1 MKELKLALLGFGN
14 AGRAFGRLLMDKH
27 DEIKKEY
34 DTDVKVVAIATG
46 SRGNLYNPDGLDVAS
61 AIDDIESEGKF
72 AAGRGLTDM
81 STMELVEKADYDVIC
96 EMTPLNIFTG
106 QPATDHIRGAFA
118 RGKHAITANKGPV
131 AWHFRALKEQAK
143 EAGVCFFYETTV
155 MDGTPVFNLVEHT
168 LKMAKVTEVSGIL
181 NSTTNFILEEMEKG
195 CEYEDIME
203 RGRALGFVEADPA
216 MDIEGY
222 DAAAKITA
230 LLNVLMDAGITPDM
244 VDRKGI
250 EDITYEDIEKA
261 RAEGK
266 IIKLVCKGTRDEEGK
281 VHASVQPTLVDRT
294 DLLATV
300 NSTTSIVSI
309 TTDLMKKVTVVEHD
323 PEIEQTAYGVFGDL
337 LRVLDKLA

>member
-14 AGRAFGRLLMDKH
+14 AGRAFGKLLLEKH
-27 DEIKKEY
+27 DEIKTKY

-46 SRGNLYNPDGLDVAS
+46 SRGNLVCNEGIDVAA
-61 AIDDIESEGKF
+61 AIADIEKDGKF
-72 AAGRGLTDM
+72 APERGLSSLT
-81 STMELVEKADYDVIC
+81 TMEIVETVDYDVVA

-106 QPATDHIRGAFA
+106 QPATDHIKGAFA
-118 RGKHAITANKGPV
+118 RKKHAITANKGPI
-131 AWHFRALKEQAK
+131 AWHFRRLADMAK

-168 LKMAKVTEVSGIL
+168 LKFARVTEVSGIL

-195 CEYEDIME
+195 CDYDDIME

-230 LLNVLMDAGITPDM
+230 LLNVLMDAGITPDQ

-250 EDITYEDIEKA
+250 EDITYEDIEAA
-261 RAEGK
+261 RAQNK
-266 IIKLVCKGTRDEEGK
+266 IIKLVCKGTRDADGN

-309 TTDLMKKVTVVEHD
+309 TTDLMKKITVVEHD

-337 LRVLDKLA
+337 IRVLDKLA

>member
-14 AGRAFGRLLMDKH
+14 AGRAFGKLLLEKH
-27 DEIKKEY
+27 DEIKTKY

-46 SRGNLYNPDGLDVAS
+46 SRGNLVCNEGIDVAA
-61 AIDDIESEGKF
+61 AIADIEKDGKF
-72 AAGRGLTDM
+72 APERGLSSLT
-81 STMELVEKADYDVIC
+81 TMEIVETVDYDVMA

-118 RGKHAITANKGPV
+118 RKKHAITANKGPI
-131 AWHFRALKEQAK
+131 AWHFRRLADMAK

-168 LKMAKVTEVSGIL
+168 LKFARVTEVSGIL

-195 CEYEDIME
+195 CDYDDIME

-244 VDRKGI
+244 VERKGI
-250 EDITYEDIEKA
+250 EDITYEDIENA
-261 RAEGK
+261 RAQGK
-266 IIKLVCKGTRDEEGK
+266 IIKLVCKGTRDADGN

-309 TTDLMKKVTVVEHD
+309 TTDLMKKITVVEHD

-337 LRVLDKLA
+337 IRVLDKLA

>member
-14 AGRAFGRLLMDKH
+14 AGRAFGKLLLEKH
-27 DEIKKEY
+27 DEIKTKY

-46 SRGNLYNPDGLDVAS
+46 SRGNLVCNEGIDVAA
-61 AIDDIESEGKF
+61 AIADIEKDGKF
-72 AAGRGLTDM
+72 APERGLSSLT
-81 STMELVEKADYDVIC
+81 TMEIVETVDYDVVA

-118 RGKHAITANKGPV
+118 RKKHAITANKGPI
-131 AWHFRALKEQAK
+131 AWHFRRLADMAK

-168 LKMAKVTEVSGIL
+168 LKFARVTEVSGIL

-195 CEYEDIME
+195 YDYDDIME

-244 VDRKGI
+244 VERKGI
-250 EDITYEDIEKA
+250 EDITYEDIENA
-261 RAEGK
+261 RAQGK
-266 IIKLVCKGTRDEEGK
+266 IIKLVCKGTRDADGN

-309 TTDLMKKVTVVEHD
+309 TTDLMKKITVVEHD

-337 LRVLDKLA
+337 IRVLDKLA